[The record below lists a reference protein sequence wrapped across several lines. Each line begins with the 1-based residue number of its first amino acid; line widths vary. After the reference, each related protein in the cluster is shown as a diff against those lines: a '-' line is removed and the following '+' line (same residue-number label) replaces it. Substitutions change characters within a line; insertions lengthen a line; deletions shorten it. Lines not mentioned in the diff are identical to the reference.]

1 MKANKMSKSNDL
13 NADFNALQDD
23 FKELRNDVNSLF
35 KHMGQGGQGAKSD
48 MNDAVHEMGDDAKN
62 NFEKI
67 FAKPSGNIIHEFK
80 KRPIISS
87 ILLVTIGFWGVRT
100 FIK

>member
-1 MKANKMSKSNDL
+1 MSKSNDL
-13 NADFNALQDD
+13 NADFKALQDD

-35 KHMGQGGQGAKSD
+35 KHMGQGSKSSVR
-48 MNDAVHEMGDDAKN
+48 DAVYEMGDDAKN

-67 FAKPSGNIIHEFK
+67 FAKPSSNIIHEFQ

-87 ILLVTIGFWGVRT
+87 ILLITIGFLGVRT